1 MPVDSIFISEPVYST
16 VFQESLVLV
25 ELSDIMESEL
35 LSQVQDCNVLV
46 SKEFFNKLIIK
57 STLPSS

>member
-57 STLPSS
+57 STLPTS